1 MVHDPMVESEPLE
14 LEQSCKELR
23 RHAIMLLT
31 RREHSAQE
39 LSQKLIVKG
48 YDAGLMP
55 SLLQNLMQEGLQSD
69 SRFAESYMRF
79 RREKGFGPIHIQQEL
94 QQRGVSADVISAI
107 VDVRDTKWLEYLE
120 SARKKRFGQELP
132 QNLKDRA
139 KQTRFL
145 AYRGFSQDQISGV
158 FSDDWEF

>member
-1 MVHDPMVESEPLE
+1 MVESDPLE
-14 LEQSCKELR
+14 LDEKCKGLR

-39 LSQKLIVKG
+39 LSQKLIAKG
-48 YDAGLMP
+48 YDAELMP
-55 SLLQNLMQEGLQSD
+55 SLLQDLMQEGLQSD

-79 RREKGFGPIHIQQEL
+79 RREKGFGPIHILQEL
-94 QQRGVSADVISAI
+94 QQRGISADVISAI
-107 VDVRDTKWLEYLE
+107 VDVRDKMWLEYLE
-120 SARKKRFGQELP
+120 SARKKRFGGELP
-132 QNLKDRA
+132 QDLKDRA

-145 AYRGFSQDQISGV
+145 ANRGFSQNQIAGV